1 MSETSTAPL
10 LEVKNLTIRFGGLT
24 AVNDASFVVRRG
36 ELLGVI
42 GPNGAGKTTTFN
54 AIVGVIRPTEGQI
67 LLEQSRIDGRRPDQI
82 ARLGIGR
89 TFQKVRLFNS
99 MTVLEN
105 VLVASSTVNRSVDS
119 ARERALE
126 VIELIGLKERADQRV
141 SAIPLAARKRTEIAR
156 AFATDPKILLLDE
169 MMSGLNP
176 AETDEIIALIRRL
189 NGDGLTVIVIEHV
202 LRVITQLSHRVV
214 VLDNGR
220 LIAEGTPK
228 EVTEDPSVIE
238 AYLGRRHGAADR

>member
-1 MSETSTAPL
+1 MSETSTTPL

-24 AVNDASFVVRRG
+24 AVDDASFVVRRG

-54 AIVGVIRPTEGQI
+54 AIVGVVRPTEGQI
-67 LLEQSRIDGRRPDQI
+67 LLEQGRIEGRRPDQI

-105 VLVASSTVNRSVDS
+105 VLVASSTVNGSVDS

-126 VIELIGLKERADQRV
+126 VIDLIGLKERADQRV

-189 NGDGLTVIVIEHV
+189 NADGLTVIVIEHV
-202 LRVITQLSHRVV
+202 LRVITQLSHRVL

-238 AYLGRRHGAADR
+238 AYLGRRHGATDR

>member
-1 MSETSTAPL
+1 MSETSTTPL

-24 AVNDASFVVRRG
+24 AVDDASFVVRRG

-54 AIVGVIRPTEGQI
+54 AIVGVVRPTEGQI
-67 LLEQSRIDGRRPDQI
+67 LLEQGRIEGRRPDQI

-105 VLVASSTVNRSVDS
+105 VLVASSTVNGSVDS

-126 VIELIGLKERADQRV
+126 VIDLIGLKERANQRV
-141 SAIPLAARKRTEIAR
+141 STIPLAARKRTEIAR

-189 NGDGLTVIVIEHV
+189 NADGLTVIVIEHV
-202 LRVITQLSHRVV
+202 LRVITQLSHRVL

-238 AYLGRRHGAADR
+238 AYLGRRHGATDR